1 MVMDKNMIC
10 SYCHYLILGLNS
22 LLFGEDRKWGCKFK
36 LQRQTS
42 VETKMDGIKVK
53 QNVNNIYF
61 EPLSDTKEQNKLNMI
76 FIGLSY
82 ITVRSC
88 SSTFCQAIN
97 LLSKQARQEERQ
109 KEREPSS
116 FRSVLPNLDIYIF
129 AD

>member
-1 MVMDKNMIC
+1 
-10 SYCHYLILGLNS
+10 
-22 LLFGEDRKWGCKFK
+22 
-36 LQRQTS
+36 
-42 VETKMDGIKVK
+42 MDGIKVK

-97 LLSKQARQEERQ
+97 LLSKQARQDERK
-109 KEREPSS
+109 KERKKESQ
-116 FRSVLPNLDIYIF
+116 VLFVLCYPIWIYISSQTDF
-129 AD
+129 GLEFLCARILTMAGHHRCQ